1 MANIASVLKA
11 EISRIARKEAR
22 AEVESLKKANTQ
34 HRSAIASLRRELASL
49 QKQLKQAQRERT
61 PRAAKEQT
69 TDRQYRFSATRL
81 AAHRAKLGVSAA
93 DYGRLIG
100 MSGATVYLWEQGK
113 ARPRPEQVQQLGMLK
128 EMSRK
133 LILERLEQTK
143 VAKAPKPE

>member
-22 AEVESLKKANTQ
+22 AEVESLKKANAQ

-61 PRAAKEQT
+61 PRVTKEQT
-69 TDRQYRFSATRL
+69 TDHQYRFSATRL

-133 LILERLEQTK
+133 VILERLEQTK
-143 VAKAPKPE
+143 VAKATKPE

>member
-22 AEVESLKKANTQ
+22 AEVESLKKANAQ
-34 HRSAIASLRRELASL
+34 HRSAIAGLRRELASL
-49 QKQLKQAQRERT
+49 QKQLKQAQRERI

-133 LILERLEQTK
+133 VILERLEQTK
-143 VAKAPKPE
+143 VAKAPKAE